1 MKLDPLANWVCGRK
15 SDVGAKPSRA
25 PFLPLVMTDPD
36 WLQIPSNHQHPETSL
51 PNELIEN
58 AIRRCAAAALENLRF
73 LVNKS
78 LFINVWVVSA
88 SVCCC
93 CFFFRLLALF
103 IKANGLRFLFYVY
116 VALAATLQWESRAKK
131 NIVRRAHKAL
141 AGAEPRDS
149 LIKSH
154 PRVKACRY
162 RLPSH
167 PSPDSSFAGGTR
179 LPRNTNGLASKQR
192 RLTVGTFQEAVL
204 ISR

>member
-1 MKLDPLANWVCGRK
+1 MVCVFYFMFTLRWLRRSSGN
-15 SDVGAKPSRA
+15 
-25 PFLPLVMTDPD
+25 LV
-36 WLQIPSNHQHPETSL
+36 
-51 PNELIEN
+51 
-58 AIRRCAAAALENLRF
+58 LR
-73 LVNKS
+73 
-78 LFINVWVVSA
+78 
-88 SVCCC
+88 
-93 CFFFRLLALF
+93 
-103 IKANGLRFLFYVY
+103 
-116 VALAATLQWESRAKK
+116 K

-167 PSPDSSFAGGTR
+167 PSPGSSFAGGTW
-179 LPRNTNGLASKQR
+179 LPRNTNGLALKQR

>member
-1 MKLDPLANWVCGRK
+1 MARQRW
-15 SDVGAKPSRA
+15 
-25 PFLPLVMTDPD
+25 
-36 WLQIPSNHQHPETSL
+36 Q
-51 PNELIEN
+51 
-58 AIRRCAAAALENLRF
+58 ALENLQV

-88 SVCCC
+88 SVCVV
-93 CFFFRLLALF
+93 CFFPVSSRSSLNLMVCVFYF
-103 IKANGLRFLFYVY
+103 MFTLRWLRRSSGNLV
-116 VALAATLQWESRAKK
+116 LRK

-167 PSPDSSFAGGTR
+167 PSPGSSFAGGTR
-179 LPRNTNGLASKQR
+179 LPRNTNGLALKQR